1 MSVRRHDDRMAAVD
15 NACLGRCRD
24 RPTICSGQ
32 SPVLIEPAFYLT
44 CCIIWSSDHSLSL
57 AADGVRELLIEF
69 LRDHIR
75 RTKRPGAVW
84 LD

>member
-1 MSVRRHDDRMAAVD
+1 M
-15 NACLGRCRD
+15 
-24 RPTICSGQ
+24 
-32 SPVLIEPAFYLT
+32 IEPAFYLT